1 MTIWWKIWRK
11 DVAESVT
18 KRPCSCIHD
27 EGVEGTLNVDANE
40 AVDSVADSGVT
51 MGWLL
56 RLVTGAPLVVG
67 APDSSILF

>member
-1 MTIWWKIWRK
+1 MGK

-27 EGVEGTLNVDANE
+27 EGVEETLNVDAIE

-56 RLVTGAPLVVG
+56 RLVTPLVVG
-67 APDSSILF
+67 GPRQFYFILNQSGEGP